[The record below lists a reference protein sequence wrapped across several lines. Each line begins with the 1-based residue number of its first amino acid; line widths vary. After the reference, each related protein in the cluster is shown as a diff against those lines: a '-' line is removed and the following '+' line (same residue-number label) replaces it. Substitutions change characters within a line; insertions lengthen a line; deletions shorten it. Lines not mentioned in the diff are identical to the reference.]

1 MLTEIWKRSMSD
13 DHHSNLLNSAS
24 LYFSGAVQLDNVL
37 NKEDRRVG
45 NHCNLER
52 AVPRSL

>member
-1 MLTEIWKRSMSD
+1 MLTEIWKRNMSD
-13 DHHSNLLNSAS
+13 DHHSNLLNSSS